1 LPLAFCNWWLL
12 RTEFSFHRE
21 PFALKSFYSPTDN
34 SRMATEAF
42 VKAATVPQL
51 GRSIARQVTARAGN
65 EAGSATIGAGK
76 SAPNV
81 FIGVVFGD
89 RRWRN
94 GRFFHW
100 HGCGRHRRANF
111 RFAPYDPC

>member
-42 VKAATVPQL
+42 VKAATVLQL
-51 GRSIARQVTARAGN
+51 GRSIARH
-65 EAGSATIGAGK
+65 GS
-76 SAPNV
+76 SSPLSPNRHPAPMSTDYPPKGILNLL
-81 FIGVVFGD
+81 
-89 RRWRN
+89 
-94 GRFFHW
+94 
-100 HGCGRHRRANF
+100 
-111 RFAPYDPC
+111 